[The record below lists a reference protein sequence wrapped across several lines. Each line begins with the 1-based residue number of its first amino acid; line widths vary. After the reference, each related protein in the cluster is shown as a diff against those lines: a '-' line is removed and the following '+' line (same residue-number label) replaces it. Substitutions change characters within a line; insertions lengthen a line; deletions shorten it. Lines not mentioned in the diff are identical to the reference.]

1 MSVRQVN
8 VRTIAD
14 GTYTYE
20 RPLRGVVRAV
30 EVKVGT
36 LTTPDITVT
45 DGTYGTAIY
54 SGSGIVADLISA
66 MNVAVMGTLKVVVAG
81 AGDTTKGTVNV
92 LVET

>member
-1 MSVRQVN
+1 VY

-20 RPLRGVVRAV
+20 RAMRGTVKAV

-36 LTTPDITVT
+36 LSTPDIAIT
-45 DGTYGTAIY
+45 DGVYGTAIY
-54 SGSGIVADLISA
+54 SGTGLSADA
-66 MNVAVMGTLKVVVAG
+66 VTPVDVAVMGTLKVVVTG
-81 AGDTTKGTVNV
+81 AGDTTKGQINV

>member
-1 MSVRQVN
+1 VY
-8 VRTIAD
+8 VRTESD

-20 RPLRGVVRAV
+20 RVMRGVVRAV
-30 EVKVGT
+30 EVRVGT

-54 SGSGIVADLISA
+54 AGAGIVADLISA
-66 MNVAVMGTLKVVVAG
+66 VNVAVMGTLKVVVTG

>member
-1 MSVRQVN
+1 MSTRQVY

-20 RPLRGVVRAV
+20 RAMRGTVKAV

-36 LTTPDITVT
+36 LTTPDIAIT
-45 DGTYGTAIY
+45 DGIYGTAIY
-54 SGSGIVADLISA
+54 SGTGLSVDAVTPVD
-66 MNVAVMGTLKVVVAG
+66 VAVMGTLKVVVTG
-81 AGDTTKGTVNV
+81 AGDTKKGNVNV

>member
-8 VRTIAD
+8 VRPDSGGA
-14 GTYTYE
+14 YTYE
-20 RPLRGVVRAV
+20 RPMRGVVRAV

-45 DGTYGTAIY
+45 DGVYGTAIY
-54 SGSGIVADLISA
+54 SGTGIVADLVA
-66 MNVAVMGTLKVVVAG
+66 DADVAVMGTLKVVVAG